1 LRYFGIDV
9 HLEFCEIAV
18 AEDGRVSQVGRIAS
32 TPEAIREFAAGLG
45 SEDQVVLDA
54 SGSVMAI
61 ARILRESNVGR
72 VVVSDAAQT
81 RAISHARVKSDRFDA
96 AMLARLLSSGMLSE
110 VWVPDEA
117 TLALRRRVAR
127 RAALIRARTRIKNQ
141 VHGVVMRCLLGRP
154 PVSDLFG
161 KGRAWLLEQQLPEE
175 EAETVQGC
183 LRQIDFLNGEIA
195 QLDQKIAE
203 QALAWPGLGRLLTIP
218 GVDIGT
224 AAAVIAAVG
233 DISRFSSAG
242 QLVAYL
248 GLDPKVR
255 QSGSEAARYGHIS
268 KRGNAQARSMLVE
281 AAWIAIRSPGPLR
294 AFGERVRA
302 RRGAQVAAVAVARKL
317 VVLCWQ
323 LLSKDEDYAFAR
335 PSLTRQ
341 KTRRLELTA
350 GASRRPRRHDGP
362 TVTPTAAQRAAERE
376 LQHQAELAYRRLVA
390 DWRAAAPKGGAGA
403 TPGRASSNRP
413 SKGKAARQAQ
423 APDACASLRQS
434 PAPPQNHPTTKRSTR
449 PHRSTRPPAPQRAP
463 RHDKKLVQTRCTAL
477 RALCDRCALG
487 THPRASSSS
496 LRNPEEKLAKPLT
509 FHP

>member
-1 LRYFGIDV
+1 LRYFGVDV

-18 AEDGRVSQVGRIAS
+18 CEDGRVSQVGRIAS
-32 TPEAIREFAAGLG
+32 TPAAIREFAAGLG
-45 SEDQVVLDA
+45 SEDEVVLDA

-127 RAALIRARTRIKNQ
+127 RAALVRARTRIKNQ

-161 KGRAWLLEQQLPEE
+161 RKGRVWLAEQQLPEE
-175 EAETVQGC
+175 ETETVQGA

-203 QALAWPGLGRLLTIP
+203 QALAWPGLCRLLTIP

-233 DISRFSSAG
+233 DISRFPSAG

-255 QSGSEAARYGHIS
+255 QSGSEPARYGHIS
-268 KRGNAQARSMLVE
+268 KRGNAQARCWSRPRGSRYVVCADVRGSRGVTSGYH
-281 AAWIAIRSPGPLR
+281 AAGVKS
-294 AFGERVRA
+294 
-302 RRGAQVAAVAVARKL
+302 
-317 VVLCWQ
+317 
-323 LLSKDEDYAFAR
+323 
-335 PSLTRQ
+335 
-341 KTRRLELTA
+341 A
-350 GASRRPRRHDGP
+350 GAVTGASGEGCAIPR
-362 TVTPTAAQRAAERE
+362 
-376 LQHQAELAYRRLVA
+376 
-390 DWRAAAPKGGAGA
+390 
-403 TPGRASSNRP
+403 
-413 SKGKAARQAQ
+413 
-423 APDACASLRQS
+423 
-434 PAPPQNHPTTKRSTR
+434 
-449 PHRSTRPPAPQRAP
+449 
-463 RHDKKLVQTRCTAL
+463 
-477 RALCDRCALG
+477 
-487 THPRASSSS
+487 PRASDVR
-496 LRNPEEKLAKPLT
+496 LDRRVWTPAPERHFCSPREPDAMGGGTGIPISAARR
-509 FHP
+509 

>member
-1 LRYFGIDV
+1 MRYFGVDV
-9 HLEFCEIAV
+9 HLEFCEVAV
-18 AEDGRVSQVGRIAS
+18 AEGGKVSQVGRIAS

-45 SEDQVVLDA
+45 SEDQVALDA

-127 RAALIRARTRIKNQ
+127 RAALVRARTRTKNQ

-161 KGRAWLLEQQLPEE
+161 RKGRVWLSEQQLPEE

-203 QALAWPGLGRLLTIP
+203 QALAWPGLCRLLTIP
-218 GVDIGT
+218 
-224 AAAVIAAVG
+224 AAVIAAVG
-233 DISRFSSAG
+233 DISRFPSAG

-255 QSGSEAARYGHIS
+255 QSGSEPARYGHIS

-350 GASRRPRRHDGP
+350 GASHLPRRHDGLTVSP
-362 TVTPTAAQRAAERE
+362 TTGQRAAERE
-376 LQHQAELAYRRLVA
+376 LQAQAELAYRRLVA
-390 DWRAAAPKGGAGA
+390 DWRAAAPKKEGAGA

-413 SKGKAARQAQ
+413 SKGKAARQAT
-423 APDACASLRQS
+423 S
-434 PAPPQNHPTTKRSTR
+434 P
-449 PHRSTRPPAPQRAP
+449 
-463 RHDKKLVQTRCTAL
+463 
-477 RALCDRCALG
+477 
-487 THPRASSSS
+487 
-496 LRNPEEKLAKPLT
+496 
-509 FHP
+509 

>member
-1 LRYFGIDV
+1 MRYFGVDV

-18 AEDGRVSQVGRIAS
+18 AEEGKVSQVGRMAS

-127 RAALIRARTRIKNQ
+127 RAAMIRARTRIKNQ

-161 KGRAWLLEQQLPEE
+161 RKGRVWLAEQQLPEE
-175 EAETVQGC
+175 ETETVQGC

-233 DISRFSSAG
+233 DISRFQSAG

-317 VVLCWQ
+317 VVLCWH

-362 TVTPTAAQRAAERE
+362 TVSPTAAQRAAERE
-376 LQHQAELAYRRLVA
+376 LQQQAELAYRRLVA

-413 SKGKAARQAQ
+413 SKGKAARQAT
-423 APDACASLRQS
+423 S
-434 PAPPQNHPTTKRSTR
+434 P
-449 PHRSTRPPAPQRAP
+449 
-463 RHDKKLVQTRCTAL
+463 
-477 RALCDRCALG
+477 
-487 THPRASSSS
+487 
-496 LRNPEEKLAKPLT
+496 
-509 FHP
+509 

>member
-1 LRYFGIDV
+1 MRFFGIDV
-9 HLEFCEIAV
+9 HLEFCEVAV
-18 AEDGRVSQVGRIAS
+18 AEGGKVSQVGRIAS
-32 TPEAIREFAAGLG
+32 TPEAIREFARGLG
-45 SEDQVVLDA
+45 GEDQVVLDA

-72 VVVSDAAQT
+72 VIVSNAAQT

-96 AMLARLLSSGMLSE
+96 AMLARLLSAGMLSE

-127 RAALIRARTRIKNQ
+127 RSALVRARTRIKNE
-141 VHGVVMRCLLGRP
+141 VHAVVMRCLLGRP

-161 KGRAWLLEQQLPEE
+161 RKGRVWLAEQTLPEE
-175 EAETVQGC
+175 EAETVAGC
-183 LRQIDFLNGEIA
+183 LRQIDFLDGEIA
-195 QLDQKIAE
+195 LLDQKIAE
-203 QALAWPGLGRLLTIP
+203 QALAWPGLCRLLTIP

-233 DISRFSSAG
+233 DISRFQTPG

-255 QSGSEAARYGHIS
+255 QSGSEPARYGHIS

-281 AAWIAIRSPGPLR
+281 AAWIAIRSPGPLK

-317 VVLCWQ
+317 VILCWH
-323 LLSKDEDYAFAR
+323 LLTKDEDYAFAR

-350 GASRRPRRHDGP
+350 GASRRPRRHDGA
-362 TVTPTAAQRAAERE
+362 TVSPTAAQRAAERE
-376 LQHQAELAYRRLVA
+376 LQTQAELAYRRLVD
-390 DWRAAAPKGGAGA
+390 DWRSTASPKGGAGA
-403 TPGRASSNRP
+403 TPGRASQKP
-413 SKGKAARQAQ
+413 VKGKAARQAT
-423 APDACASLRQS
+423 S
-434 PAPPQNHPTTKRSTR
+434 P
-449 PHRSTRPPAPQRAP
+449 
-463 RHDKKLVQTRCTAL
+463 
-477 RALCDRCALG
+477 
-487 THPRASSSS
+487 
-496 LRNPEEKLAKPLT
+496 
-509 FHP
+509 

>member
-1 LRYFGIDV
+1 MRFFGIDV
-9 HLEFCEIAV
+9 HLEFCEVAV
-18 AEDGRVSQVGRIAS
+18 AEGGKVSQVGRIAS
-32 TPEAIREFAAGLG
+32 TPEAIREFARGLG
-45 SEDQVVLDA
+45 GEDQVVLDA

-72 VVVSDAAQT
+72 VIVSNAAQT

-96 AMLARLLSSGMLSE
+96 AMLARLLSAGMLSE

-127 RAALIRARTRIKNQ
+127 RSALVRARTRIKNE
-141 VHGVVMRCLLGRP
+141 VHAVVMRCLLGRP

-161 KGRAWLLEQQLPEE
+161 RKGRVWLAEQTLPEE
-175 EAETVQGC
+175 EAETVAGC
-183 LRQIDFLNGEIA
+183 LRQIDFLDGEIA
-195 QLDQKIAE
+195 LLDQKIAE
-203 QALAWPGLGRLLTIP
+203 QALAWPGLCRLLTIP

-233 DISRFSSAG
+233 DISRFQTPG

-255 QSGSEAARYGHIS
+255 QSGSEPARYGHIS

-317 VVLCWQ
+317 VVLCWH
-323 LLSKDEDYAFAR
+323 LLTKDQDYAFAR

-341 KTRRLELTA
+341 KTRRLELIA
-350 GASRRPRRHDGP
+350 GASRRPRRHDGA
-362 TVTPTAAQRAAERE
+362 TVSPTAAQRAAERE
-376 LQHQAELAYRRLVA
+376 LQTQAELAYRRLVD
-390 DWRAAAPKGGAGA
+390 DWRSTAAPKGGAGA
-403 TPGRASSNRP
+403 TPGRASQKP
-413 SKGKAARQAQ
+413 VKGKAARQAT
-423 APDACASLRQS
+423 S
-434 PAPPQNHPTTKRSTR
+434 P
-449 PHRSTRPPAPQRAP
+449 
-463 RHDKKLVQTRCTAL
+463 
-477 RALCDRCALG
+477 
-487 THPRASSSS
+487 
-496 LRNPEEKLAKPLT
+496 
-509 FHP
+509 